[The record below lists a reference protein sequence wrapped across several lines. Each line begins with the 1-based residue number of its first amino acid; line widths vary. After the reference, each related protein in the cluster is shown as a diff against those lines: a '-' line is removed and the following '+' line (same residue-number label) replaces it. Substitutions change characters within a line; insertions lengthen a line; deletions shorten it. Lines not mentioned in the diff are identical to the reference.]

1 MRAVDHRFALSK
13 PALLTGEIPRAYSAI
28 APFCAH
34 GKRGSFFSTRRF
46 KSEVQQVSI
55 DGMAE

>member
-1 MRAVDHRFALSK
+1 MGAGGRE
-13 PALLTGEIPRAYSAI
+13 PLLNRMQAFWGLHEGE
-28 APFCAH
+28 F
-34 GKRGSFFSTRRF
+34 SFVKIRRF

>member
-1 MRAVDHRFALSK
+1 MMAWRIPDGIRSETTLRRPAAFAASRQQDREE
-13 PALLTGEIPRAYSAI
+13 GGFIP
-28 APFCAH
+28 
-34 GKRGSFFSTRRF
+34 RRF